1 MPKRFMALNARWM
14 KDAEDFVQ
22 IVAASILHTGRA
34 RMPRFGLNEAVTRY
48 RVCTL
53 NENRLSL
60 YVDST
65 KSLRM
70 RRGFRNFPLSTDI

>member
-34 RMPRFGLNEAVTRY
+34 RMPRFGLMK
-48 RVCTL
+48 
-53 NENRLSL
+53 LSL
-60 YVDST
+60 VT
-65 KSLRM
+65 
-70 RRGFRNFPLSTDI
+70 GFAP